1 MGLVSSVTD
10 LSSVSTSNKQVAQ
23 TGTASSS
30 FKEAFQNA
38 YAGSGAESMDSIFD
52 EASCRYG
59 VSVDLLKAV
68 AKAESNFNPNAVSK
82 AGAIGVMQLMPAT
95 ARALGVSNPY
105 DARQNIMGGAKYLKE
120 NLERFG
126 GNVNLALAAYNAGP
140 NSVQKYGGIPP
151 YKETQNYVKTVN
163 SYMEG
168 SPIYSGKTVQTG
180 GLGSLWGLGYGNSSL
195 AGFSSDQL
203 LSLYGVSGGSV
214 GNMLSG
220 SSSSADGLYGSYG
233 QSAGLSGLGNLG
245 AYGLGM
251 SGFGSYYGT
260 STNGLSMLLGTAAAD
275 EGGDTVSLD
284 KESFASLVE
293 ILRIQMLMNASRS
306 AGNVTI

>member
-10 LSSVSTSNKQVAQ
+10 LGNVSTSNRQVAQ
-23 TGTASSS
+23 TEQVSDS

-38 YAGSGAESMDSIFD
+38 YGKSQTESMDDIFE
-52 EASCRYG
+52 EASSRYG
-59 VSVDLLKAV
+59 VSVNLLKAV
-68 AKAESNFNPNAVSK
+68 AKAESNFNPKAVSK

-95 ARALGVSNPY
+95 ARSLGVSDPY

-151 YKETQNYVKTVN
+151 YKETQNYVKIVN
-163 SYMEG
+163 SYLDG
-168 SPIYSGKTVQTG
+168 SPLSSGRTVQTG
-180 GLGSLWGLGYGNSSL
+180 GMGSLWGFGYGNSGLSGL
-195 AGFSSDQL
+195 TSDQL

-214 GNMLSG
+214 GSLLDNSYVSSG
-220 SSSSADGLYGSYG
+220 SLNNSY
-233 QSAGLSGLGNLG
+233 GLSGLG
-245 AYGLGM
+245 
-251 SGFGSYYGT
+251 SDYGT
-260 STNGLSMLLGTAAAD
+260 SINRLSMFLGMASID

-284 KESFASLVE
+284 KESFASMVE
-293 ILRIQMLMNASRS
+293 ILRLQMLMNASRS
-306 AGNVTI
+306 AGNVTV

>member
-10 LSSVSTSNKQVAQ
+10 LGNVSTSNRQVAQ
-23 TGTASSS
+23 TEQVSDS

-38 YAGSGAESMDSIFD
+38 YGKSQTESMDDIFE
-52 EASCRYG
+52 EASSRYG
-59 VSVDLLKAV
+59 VSVNLLKAV
-68 AKAESNFNPNAVSK
+68 AKAESNFNPKAVSK

-95 ARALGVSNPY
+95 AKSLGVSDPY

-151 YKETQNYVKTVN
+151 YKETQNYVKIVN
-163 SYMEG
+163 SYLDG
-168 SPIYSGKTVQTG
+168 SPLSSGRTVQTG
-180 GLGSLWGLGYGNSSL
+180 GMGSLWGFGYGNSGLSGL
-195 AGFSSDQL
+195 TSDQL

-214 GNMLSG
+214 GSLLDNSYVSSG
-220 SSSSADGLYGSYG
+220 SLNNSY
-233 QSAGLSGLGNLG
+233 GLSGLG
-245 AYGLGM
+245 
-251 SGFGSYYGT
+251 SDYGT
-260 STNGLSMLLGTAAAD
+260 SINRLSMFLGMASID

-284 KESFASLVE
+284 KESFASMVE
-293 ILRIQMLMNASRS
+293 ILRLQMLMNASRS
-306 AGNVTI
+306 AGNVTV